1 MNKASRGS
9 VLSVKKAVI
18 AELSAAK
25 RVLDIGCGTGEF
37 AAMLAARGTHVDGF
51 DINPD
56 MVEVARER
64 ILTEHLEN
72 AVTIHTIGVDGMDA
86 FPDSHYDA
94 VVSILVFSEL
104 SDDERHFALKHS
116 LRTLTSNGLFVIA
129 DEVVPRKKTNRVLY
143 TIIRIPMLL
152 ATYLV
157 ARTTTRPIADLAGE
171 LFDAGFKIE
180 REIRSQGDAFALV
193 VARVKGKIVNESA

>member
-1 MNKASRGS
+1 MNKTSRGS
-9 VLSVKKAVI
+9 VLSAKKAVI
-18 AELSAAK
+18 AELSAAD

-64 ILTEHLEN
+64 ILANHLEN
-72 AVTIHTIGVDGMDA
+72 VVSIHHMGVDGMDA
-86 FPDSHYDA
+86 FPDSTYDA
-94 VVSILVFSEL
+94 IVSMLVFSEL

-116 LRTLTSNGLFVIA
+116 VRALKPDGLFVIA

-157 ARTTTRPIADLAGE
+157 ARTTTRPIADLTAE
-171 LFDAGFKIE
+171 LLDAGFRIE
-180 REIRSQGDAFALV
+180 REIRNQGDAFVLV
-193 VARVKGKIVNESA
+193 VARVERKDSQ